1 MYSKE
6 DILVRVRGHLE
17 RIAGTDEGIHA
28 ETNIAEQFALDSVK
42 LLDLLMDIEDDFD
55 ISIPLNLMADV
66 QSVNDLAEAIYKV
79 QSEK

>member
-6 DILVRVRGHLE
+6 DILARVRGHLE
-17 RIAGTDEGIHA
+17 RIAGTDKEIHA

-42 LLDLLMDIEDDFD
+42 VLDLLMDIEDDFD